1 MHEVSIGKSMKIK
14 GKIIGNEDLVI
25 DGNVEGKIFLKGHK
39 LSIGANGRVTAAIR
53 DAQAVV
59 VGGEMIGNISANDK
73 VEITSTGT
81 MRGDIKAPRVVLA
94 DGAQFKGNI
103 DMEPNSAASKAK
115 ADKHE
120 SGPDTSSRKRVRSP
134 TCAKLLPSARIEI

>member
-1 MHEVSIGKSMKIK
+1 MQQIGIGKSMKIK
-14 GKIIGNEDLVI
+14 GKLTGSEDLMI
-25 DGNVEGKIFLKGHK
+25 DGKVDGKIFLKGHK

-53 DAQAVV
+53 DAKSVI

-94 DGAQFKGNI
+94 DGAQYRGTI
-103 DMEPNSAASKAK
+103 DMEPKSSASKAPAVRPATTAR
-115 ADKHE
+115 ADKDE
-120 SGPDTSSRKRVRSP
+120 SGRGTSSW
-134 TCAKLLPSARIEI
+134 

>member
-1 MHEVSIGKSMKIK
+1 MQEVSIGKSMKIK

-94 DGAQFKGNI
+94 DGAQYKGVI
-103 DMEPNSAASKAK
+103 DMEPKATPGKTSAVPAATADTTANADKAK
-115 ADKHE
+115 
-120 SGPDTSSRKRVRSP
+120 SGGGT
-134 TCAKLLPSARIEI
+134 PSW